1 MYKVHQKFSVCLL
14 ICLMLAGCSPSQPP
28 EPTYSPSP
36 EIMSS
41 PEATAALPGNCP
53 QPKQWAIELQREGGI
68 MGLSQQL
75 TLASDGTLQA
85 KDINTQDT
93 FTQTINASQIL
104 EIKNLLV
111 QACPFETG
119 RAAQA
124 CPDCYEYSLSIQMDD
139 EIFRVKVSDTTIPQ
153 DMQPLIQTLSILLQ
167 QMLTP

>member
-1 MYKVHQKFSVCLL
+1 MYKKHQKLAICLL
-14 ICLMLAGCSPSQPP
+14 LGLMLAGCSPSQPS
-28 EPTYSPSP
+28 EPTFSPTP

-41 PEATAALPGNCP
+41 PEATEALPGDCP
-53 QPKQWAIELQREGGI
+53 QPKKWAIEFQREGGI

-75 TLASDGTLQA
+75 KVGSEGTLQA
-85 KDINTQDT
+85 QDLSTQNT
-93 FTQTINASQIL
+93 FTQTLNPSQVL
-104 EIKNLLV
+104 EIQNLLV

-124 CPDCYEYSLSIQMDD
+124 CPDCFEYSMSIQMD
-139 EIFRVKVSDTTIPQ
+139 EELFRVKVSDTTIPQ